1 MGNICCNNQSTES
14 GSLENAKREIL
25 SARDQGSVVRLETE
39 TTAAS
44 PREPGTTDT
53 LLKSRVKLYRYRDS
67 QWKERGVGWCRLL
80 RDNDRQSISLL
91 MRQEKTKKI
100 VANFKISEQLELKT
114 MAGSKN
120 SWTWYCLDYSE
131 NEDGEKEML
140 AMRFKN

>member
-53 LLKSRVKLYRYRDS
+53 LLKSRVKLYRFRDS
-67 QWKERGVGWCRLL
+67 
-80 RDNDRQSISLL
+80 
-91 MRQEKTKKI
+91 
-100 VANFKISEQLELKT
+100 
-114 MAGSKN
+114 
-120 SWTWYCLDYSE
+120 
-131 NEDGEKEML
+131 
-140 AMRFKN
+140 